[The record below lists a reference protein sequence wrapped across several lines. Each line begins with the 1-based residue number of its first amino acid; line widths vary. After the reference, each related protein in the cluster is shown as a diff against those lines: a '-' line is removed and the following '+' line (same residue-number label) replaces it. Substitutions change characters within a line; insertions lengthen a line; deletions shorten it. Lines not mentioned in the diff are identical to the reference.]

1 MDMPYSGTLTTI
13 LSGMEPAI
21 AIVLAC
27 VPPLFK
33 ASNSRVDSNR
43 SGYNTS
49 ELSGGYGRQKGRSR
63 EHSGDIIELFG
74 DDDGDGDG
82 DDNDDN
88 DSQIRLQLVD
98 ISKAGIS
105 TMSHHKEGPAMPNY
119 SRAITV
125 KKSWAVS
132 SE

>member
-27 VPPLFK
+27 VPLLRPIIKKF
-33 ASNSRVDSNR
+33 SSRADSDR
-43 SGYNTS
+43 LGYSTG
-49 ELSGGYGRQKGRSR
+49 ELSRGYTKQKEGSR
-63 EHSGDIIELFG
+63 EHSGGITELFE
-74 DDDGDGDG
+74 DD
-82 DDNDDN
+82 DDN
-88 DSQIRLQLVD
+88 DSQIRLQPVD
-98 ISKAGIS
+98 ISKAGVSTIS
-105 TMSHHKEGPAMPNY
+105 HDTEDPAIPQY

-125 KKSWAVS
+125 KKSWAVN

>member
-27 VPPLFK
+27 IPLMKPIFK
-33 ASNSRVDSNR
+33 KFSPRAHSSRP
-43 SGYNTS
+43 GYNTGK
-49 ELSGGYGRQKGRSR
+49 LSGGYTKQARGSR
-63 EHSGDIIELFG
+63 EHSEDIDELFEN
-74 DDDGDGDG
+74 
-82 DDNDDN
+82 DNNDH
-88 DSQIRLQLVD
+88 DSQIQLQPVYVL
-98 ISKAGIS
+98 KAGIS
-105 TMSHHKEGPAMPNY
+105 IISHGEEGPTIPHA

-125 KKSWAVS
+125 EKSWAVN

>member
-1 MDMPYSGTLTTI
+1 MPYSGTLTTI

-27 VPPLFK
+27 VPLLRPIFK
-33 ASNSRVDSNR
+33 KFSSRVDSSG
-43 SGYNTS
+43 SGYNTG
-49 ELSGGYGRQKGRSR
+49 ELSRGYIKQKGGSR
-63 EHSGDIIELFG
+63 EHSGDIPELFE
-74 DDDGDGDG
+74 DDD
-82 DDNDDN
+82 DDDD
-88 DSQIRLQLVD
+88 DSQIQLQPVD

-105 TMSHHKEGPAMPNY
+105 TISHDTEGPAMPHY

-125 KKSWAVS
+125 KKSWAVN